1 MNRQIANTV
10 RLAECGELMSS
21 QTRRWATK
29 LAMAAGFYVW
39 VPLEMGASPATQL
52 HS

>member
-1 MNRQIANTV
+1 MNRKIADTV
-10 RLAECGELMSS
+10 RLAECSELMSS
-21 QTRRWATK
+21 QTRRWVAK

-39 VPLEMGASPATQL
+39 VPLGMGASPATQL